1 MKCMAT
7 AACAAITFASAW
19 ADAGFS
25 AGRWNIA
32 FFDDGERLVM
42 SHADGFAEIAGTLS
56 FTGPAKVTGAGIG
69 ADAKAVEESGG
80 AVAAVGICI
89 PESGDAE
96 LCLKF
101 GGRDSI
107 Q

>member
-1 MKCMAT
+1 MKRMAA

-25 AGRWNIA
+25 AGRWNIT

-69 ADAKAVEESGG
+69 EGVSLLVYHRTAFAPCAHRLAKLEHILRPGRLEGES
-80 AVAAVGICI
+80 
-89 PESGDAE
+89 
-96 LCLKF
+96 
-101 GGRDSI
+101 
-107 Q
+107 